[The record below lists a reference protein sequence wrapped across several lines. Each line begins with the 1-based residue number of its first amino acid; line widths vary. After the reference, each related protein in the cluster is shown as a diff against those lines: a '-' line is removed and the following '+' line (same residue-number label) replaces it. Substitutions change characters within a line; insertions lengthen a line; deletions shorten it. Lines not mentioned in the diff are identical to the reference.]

1 MGYITHGVVLHLKGL
16 APHIVLL
23 KLLNESVLAR
33 QLSSI
38 RPPRLRENQSVTL
51 KSIETIR

>member
-1 MGYITHGVVLHLKGL
+1 MGCITHGVVLYLKGL